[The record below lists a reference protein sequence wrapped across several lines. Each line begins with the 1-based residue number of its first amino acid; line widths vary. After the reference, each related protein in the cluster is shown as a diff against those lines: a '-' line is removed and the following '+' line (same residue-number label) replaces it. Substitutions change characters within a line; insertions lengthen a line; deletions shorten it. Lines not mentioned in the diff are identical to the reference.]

1 MTKKLNLVLLAVC
14 GALFSPLTVA
24 QQGVVPGPIVVQG
37 AMPVEAERFAQRLDN
52 PREEQIGGWR
62 FWRGT
67 VDGYPVVV
75 SETLKGMS
83 NAAAATAI
91 AATQFRPVA
100 IINQGTAGGHDP
112 ALKVYDIV
120 LGKYSVSLGAF
131 KTPKK
136 AQGEGSDS
144 RQWQP
149 MDLLASKGSAG
160 EDKNPHTIR
169 QFPADA
175 KLLAI
180 AESVKGSYAQGKV
193 VEGVIGSADVW
204 NSELDR
210 IRDFREKYHTSVEE
224 METASAA
231 QIAAAFNI
239 PFVGIRVLSN
249 NITNQGKYDPQ
260 TGFACQDYVYQV
272 VKAYIAEN
280 ASR

>member
-1 MTKKLNLVLLAVC
+1 MTKKLNLALLAACSAV
-14 GALFSPLTVA
+14 FSPLALA
-24 QQGVVPGPIVVQG
+24 QVTGPIVVQG

-91 AATQFRPVA
+91 AATNFHPVA

-136 AQGEGSDS
+136 VLGEGSDS

-160 EDKNPHTIR
+160 EDKNTHTLR

-175 KLLAI
+175 NLLSI
-180 AESVKGSYAQGKV
+180 AEGVKGSYTQGKV

-210 IRDFREKYHTSVEE
+210 IGYFHKNYHTSVEE

-231 QIAAAFNI
+231 QIATAFNI

-260 TGFACQDYVYQV
+260 TGLACQDYVYQV
-272 VKAYIAEN
+272 VKAYIAKN

>member
-1 MTKKLNLVLLAVC
+1 MMNKKTIVAALAVYSMSFS
-14 GALFSPLTVA
+14 ALSIA
-24 QQGVVPGPIVVQG
+24 QQQTLPPIVVQG
-37 AMPVEAERFAQRLDN
+37 AMPIEVEHFAQQLEN
-52 PREEQIGGWR
+52 PREEQVGGWR
-62 FWRGT
+62 FWQGT

-83 NAAAATAI
+83 NVAAATAI

-120 LGKYSVSLGAF
+120 LGKYSVNLGAF
-131 KTPKK
+131 KTPHKR
-136 AQGEGSDS
+136 QGEGSDS
-144 RQWQP
+144 LQWKP

-160 EDKNPHTIR
+160 EDKNAHSIR

-180 AESVKGSYAQGKV
+180 AAGVKDSYKQGNV

-210 IRDFREKYHTSVEE
+210 IRYLRDSYHTSAEE

-231 QIAAAFNI
+231 QIAATFNI

-249 NITNQGKYDPQ
+249 NITNQGKYNPQ
-260 TGFACQDYVYQV
+260 TAQASQDYVYQV
-272 VKAYIAEN
+272 VKAYIANMN
-280 ASR
+280 AK

>member
-1 MTKKLNLVLLAVC
+1 MQNKARVLLLAAA
-14 GALFSPLTVA
+14 GAAFSPLSFGQPA
-24 QQGVVPGPIVVQG
+24 AAGPIVVQG
-37 AMPVEAERFAQRLDN
+37 AMPVEAERFAQRLEN

-62 FWRGT
+62 FWHGT

-91 AATQFRPVA
+91 AATQFHPVA

-120 LGKYSVSLGAF
+120 LGKYSVNLGAF
-131 KTPKK
+131 KTPAK
-136 AQGEGSDS
+136 ALGEGSDS

-149 MDLLASKGSAG
+149 MDLLAYKGSAG
-160 EDKNPHTIR
+160 EDKKAHSLR
-169 QFPADA
+169 QFPADPN
-175 KLLAI
+175 LLAI
-180 AESVKGSYAQGKV
+180 AQSVKSDYRQGKV

-210 IRDFREKYHTSVEE
+210 IRYFHDRYRTSVEE

-231 QIAAAFNI
+231 QIAAEFKV

-260 TGFACQDYVYQV
+260 TGLACQDYVYQV
-272 VKAYIAEN
+272 VKAYVAN
-280 ASR
+280 LKKR